1 MFEYKQWWEH
11 EVVERPYAL
20 HKARCIADLRE
31 NSKAARFNDSNSA
44 RLGDSKSALSDDSKA
59 GLFEDSKSGAPRR
72 LPPYLQNRGETLLLP
87 KVELKIIL
95 AEAGDDNEE
104 HGESGEGRGGKVCEE
119 ERGRTLEFVVY
130 DLAWDLYQELLQAIR
145 A

>member
-1 MFEYKQWWEH
+1 MFEYTQWWEQ

-31 NSKAARFNDSNSA
+31 NSNSA
-44 RLGDSKSALSDDSKA
+44 RSDDSKSALSDDSKA

-87 KVELKIIL
+87 KVEVKMRID
-95 AEAGDDNEE
+95 EAAMEG
-104 HGESGEGRGGKVCEE
+104 HGEGRGGKVCEE